1 MTSLVFQIVILFVKI
16 LAELLL
22 IILVQIFQSLGTHL
36 ATKSDKRLKK

>member
-1 MTSLVFQIVILFVKI
+1 MNRKSSKI
-16 LAELLL
+16 MITAAVVLL